1 MRGRYG
7 ERVSAVPDAPPGP
20 ERRRQGSL
28 GGLLPASAVA
38 REGDTLIMALCVE
51 VHSEG
56 AVLPLLVLSDAP
68 GLLGWD
74 PVRGLAVRDDAGRVY
89 EVQNLAQQA
98 GLGALQT
105 AAWIEPAPPPDARS
119 LRIEVT
125 GLVRTAVARGSG
137 IERPLSGS
145 SWSFDVDL
153 VPPRT
158 AAEVPPSPT
167 APPPPGRP
175 ARVPA
180 RTFAGFADLLPVGQA
195 RLGEGAAVCLWA
207 LERYADRAVL
217 TVGTLVDDP
226 LRAAPLT
233 PGAGRVEVWDD
244 RGAAYEVSPI
254 HGSARPGWSETSLE
268 VSPAIDPA
276 ARALGVRLSDL
287 PGHGADPGPPPPL
300 AGPFTFG
307 VAVPAPAGG

>member
-1 MRGRYG
+1 MSTAP
-7 ERVSAVPDAPPGP
+7 VAPPGP
-20 ERRRQGSL
+20 EPRRQGSL
-28 GGLLPASAVA
+28 GGLVPASAVA

-51 VHSEG
+51 MHGEG

-74 PVRGLAVRDDAGRVY
+74 PVKGLAVRDDAGRVY
-89 EVQNLAQQA
+89 EVRNLAQQA

-105 AAWIEPAPPPDARS
+105 AVWIAPAPPPDAR
-119 LRIEVT
+119 LLLLEVT

-137 IERPLSGS
+137 IERPLSGA
-145 SWSFDVDL
+145 SWSFALDL
-153 VPPRT
+153 VPQRT
-158 AAEVPPSPT
+158 GAPVPAEPT
-167 APPPPGRP
+167 VAPAPGRP

-180 RTFAGFADLLPVGQA
+180 RTFAGFSDLLPIGQA
-195 RLGEGAAVCLWA
+195 RVSEGVAVCLWA

-217 TVGTLVDDP
+217 SVGALVEDP

-233 PGAGRVEVWDD
+233 PGVGRVEVWDD
-244 RGAAYEVSPI
+244 RGTAYEVSPI
-254 HGSARPGWSETSLE
+254 HGSARDGWSESSLE

-287 PGHGADPGPPPPL
+287 PGHGPTADARRAF

-307 VAVPAPAGG
+307 VAVPGPAEG